1 MSQLI
6 PRNETL
12 LVSHDT
18 QRIMH
23 LSGLKNIM
31 SIEPAAM
38 ISKNALVQFM
48 EKKDLHY
55 FLSFEF
61 KYPGVFKLFNS
72 KGQLGLKTD
81 LKELDSFT
89 TANFKMH
96 LYQRVGDE

>member
-1 MSQLI
+1 MLQLL

-18 QRIMH
+18 KRIMH
-23 LSGLKNIM
+23 LSGLENVM
-31 SIEPAAM
+31 SLEPAAM
-38 ISKNALVQFM
+38 ISKNALVNFM
-48 EKKDLHY
+48 EKKNLHY

-61 KYPGVFKLFNS
+61 KYPGVYKLFNP
-72 KGQLGLKTD
+72 KGQLGLKTN